1 MWDEWFIIRLWYDC
15 MSKEKCIGMK
25 DIRILINCCKPIT
38 VFYIDDNVYIVL
50 DQMNKKKKKKKKKK
64 KGQPVF

>member
-15 MSKEKCIGMK
+15 MDKEKCIGMK

-50 DQMNKKKKKKKKKK
+50 DKINE
-64 KGQPVF
+64 

>member
-1 MWDEWFIIRLWYDC
+1 MG
-15 MSKEKCIGMK
+15 KEKCIGMK

-50 DQMNKKKKKKKKKK
+50 DKMNEKKKSMKTCLKFGRSVYPAVSFKNT
-64 KGQPVF
+64 